1 MNSHD
6 ANLEGAALD
15 AWRRE
20 QRQSLIARRVAM
32 DPEALLQARQAIDA
46 HLERHLERHSPSLAQ
61 GRVAFCWPY
70 KNEYDGR
77 HLLARLRAQGMET
90 LLPVVMGKGQ
100 PLQFRAWKPGDE
112 LAQGAL
118 GIPYPA
124 RGPDCVPDH
133 VLLPVVGFDRGGYRL
148 GYGGGFFDRTLQAL
162 EARGFRPTVI
172 GVGYEMAVLDTIH
185 PQPYDRPMDFM
196 VTERGIYERREGQ
209 LRLHGAKNSR

>member
-1 MNSHD
+1 M
-6 ANLEGAALD
+6 
-15 AWRRE
+15 
-20 QRQSLIARRVAM
+20 Q
-32 DPEALLQARQAIDA
+32 
-46 HLERHLERHSPSLAQ
+46 
-61 GRVAFCWPY
+61 
-70 KNEYDGR
+70 
-77 HLLARLRAQGMET
+77 T
-90 LLPVVMGKGQ
+90 LLPVVVGKGL